1 MRGMRIV
8 LRSSQEAL
16 ILLCENE
23 LRRNRV
29 RTRIDCLGD
38 SGCIGCG
45 LSGGGGHGVR
55 SSDDQGASGKYSEFS
70 CNTAEKRS
78 SVKRHSSSP
87 FLF

>member
-1 MRGMRIV
+1 MRRMRVV
-8 LRSSQEAL
+8 LRGSQEAL
-16 ILLCENE
+16 ILLRENE

-29 RTRIDCLGD
+29 RAGIDCLGD
-38 SGCIGCG
+38 SGYTGCG
-45 LSGGGGHGVR
+45 QSSGGGHGVR
-55 SSDDQGASGKYSEFS
+55 SGDDHGASCKHSEFC